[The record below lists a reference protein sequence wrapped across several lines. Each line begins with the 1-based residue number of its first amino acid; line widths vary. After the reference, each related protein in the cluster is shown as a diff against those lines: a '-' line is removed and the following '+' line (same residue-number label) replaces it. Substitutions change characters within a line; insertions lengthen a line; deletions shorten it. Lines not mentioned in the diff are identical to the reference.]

1 MAEKDQTNLLPPSA
15 VPDTPARHAEV
26 CETIAALREAI
37 MGNIVLLGE
46 IAAPTY
52 GEWRRC
58 HEFMHRLIESG
69 VQHCAIDDAGNAAG
83 MITGTEGERSILLAA
98 QADSVVDPDVD
109 HAIAVHTAGIEGS
122 GISDSL
128 GISVLASLPMLFDK
142 LNLRF
147 RDHIILLGTSRSAGR
162 GNLEGIRYFLAN
174 NRWPLRCGICLK
186 GEPLGRLSYTS
197 IGMARGEIICTVPP
211 EYDWTRF
218 GASGA
223 VLTINQII
231 SKIAAIPLPRRPVTS
246 IVLGS
251 IEGGTTYDR
260 IARRV
265 DLKFE
270 ILSEETGMVQKV
282 GELIADIV
290 AETEAQSGADI
301 SLDIFARREPGGI
314 VISHPL
320 VRACR
325 TTMDALGI
333 NTRIMPSTSETSAL
347 IDAGIPSVTLGLA
360 NSRSISDDREEL
372 DIPSIQTGIAQLIDV
387 LLKVD
392 GGWSS

>member
-1 MAEKDQTNLLPPSA
+1 MAEKDQTNLSPPSA
-15 VPDTPARHAEV
+15 VPVTPVRHEEV
-26 CETIAALREAI
+26 CEAIASLREAI
-37 MGNIVLLGE
+37 IGNIVLLGE
-46 IAAPTY
+46 IASPTY

-58 HEFMHRLIESG
+58 NEFMHRLIESG
-69 VQHCAIDDAGNAAG
+69 VQHCALDDAGNAVG

-98 QADSVVDPDVD
+98 HVDSVVDPDVD
-109 HAIAVHTAGIEGS
+109 HTIAVHPEVIEGAGIG
-122 GISDSL
+122 DSL
-128 GISVLASLPMLFDK
+128 GISVLASLPMLLEK
-142 LNLRF
+142 LNLKF

-162 GNLEGIRYFLAN
+162 GNLEGIRYFLGN
-174 NRWPLRCGICLK
+174 NRWPVRCGICLK

-223 VLTINQII
+223 VMTINQII
-231 SKIAAIPLPRRPVTS
+231 SKIATIPLPRRPVTS

-270 ILSEETGMVQKV
+270 IRSEEAGMVQKV
-282 GELIADIV
+282 SEQIADIV

-325 TTMDALGI
+325 TTIESLGI
-333 NTRIMPSTSETSAL
+333 NPRIMPSTSETSAL

-360 NSRSISDDREEL
+360 NSRSIDDDREEL
-372 DIPSIQTGIAQLIDV
+372 DIPSVQTGIAQLIEV
-387 LLKVD
+387 LRKVD
-392 GGWSS
+392 GGWPS